1 MPGDFK
7 YESEE
12 RAPDGGRERLD
23 SMPAEMIRR
32 LQAAIEVSNISV
44 SSQDTDLRYAWILN
58 PPHNLS
64 EAHFLGRTDEDVFPS
79 PFGARMSAIKR
90 QVIERGEGL
99 WTEVPLA
106 AGSDDASRWYDVKI
120 DPWRDREGSVIG
132 VNCVSVDITDRRQ
145 TTEHLRVLLR
155 ELAHRSKNL
164 MAVIQSIASQT
175 ARGVPSVDQ
184 FITRFSGRLQSLA
197 RAHDI
202 ITEEEW
208 RGATLQ
214 ELARAQVTLYADWPS
229 SRVTVS
235 GPHIFLSPNA
245 AQHLG
250 LALHELATNAI
261 RYGALSGSGGYVEIT
276 WSHVDNAGEK
286 QVVFGWKERGGPP
299 VDTPRAMSFGRL
311 MLEQIVP
318 AAVGG
323 RAELSFDPEGVSY
336 RLYAPVSSLL

>member
-1 MPGDFK
+1 M
-7 YESEE
+7 S
-12 RAPDGGRERLD
+12 
-23 SMPAEMIRR
+23 AEMIRR

-44 SSQDTDLRYAWILN
+44 SSQDNDLRYAWIVN
-58 PPHNLS
+58 PPQNLS
-64 EAHFLGRTDEDVFPS
+64 ADRFIGRTDEEVFPS
-79 PFGARMSAIKR
+79 PFGARMATIKR
-90 QVIERGEGL
+90 QVLERGEGL
-99 WTEVPLA
+99 WTEVPFT
-106 AGSDDASRWYDVKI
+106 AGDDGPRWYDVKI
-120 DPWRDREGSVIG
+120 DPWRDQSGGVIG

-175 ARGVPSVDQ
+175 ARGVPSVEQ
-184 FITRFSGRLQSLA
+184 FVSRFSGRLQSLA

-202 ITEEEW
+202 ITDEEW
-208 RGATLQ
+208 RGATLHQ
-214 ELARAQVTLYADWPS
+214 LARAQVTLYADWPS
-229 SRVTVS
+229 SRVNVS

-261 RYGALSGSGGYVEIT
+261 RHGALSGTGGHVEISWDRT
-276 WSHVDNAGEK
+276 PDANGRR
-286 QVVFGWKERGGPP
+286 VVFEWRERGGPP
-299 VDTPRAMSFGRL
+299 VSAPRATSFGRL

-323 RAELSFDPEGVSY
+323 KAELRFEPYGVSY
-336 RLYAPVSSLL
+336 RLEAPERTLLQ

>member
-1 MPGDFK
+1 MVEDPRP
-7 YESEE
+7 EE
-12 RAPDGGRERLD
+12 EHLAANEDREGAET
-23 SMPAEMIRR
+23 MPAEMIRR

-44 SSQDTDLRYAWILN
+44 SSQDTDLRYAWIVN
-58 PPHNLS
+58 PPQNLPAS
-64 EAHFLGRTDEDVFPS
+64 HFLGRTDEEVFPT
-79 PFGARMSAIKR
+79 PFGSRMAGIKR
-90 QVIERGEGL
+90 QVLDRGEGL
-99 WTEVPLA
+99 WTEVSM
-106 AGSDDASRWYDVKI
+106 GTESDGPRWYDVKI
-120 DPWRDREGSVIG
+120 DPWRNDDGGVIG

-184 FITRFSGRLQSLA
+184 FVTRFSGRLQSLA

-208 RGATLQ
+208 RGATLH
-214 ELARAQVTLYADWPS
+214 ELARAQVNLYADWPS
-229 SRVTVS
+229 SRVSVS

-261 RYGALSGSGGYVEIT
+261 RYGALSGRGGRVEIS
-276 WSHVDNAGEK
+276 WDRRERGREREI
-286 QVVFGWKERGGPP
+286 VFCWKERGGPP
-299 VDTPRAMSFGRL
+299 VSTPGATSFGRL

-318 AAVGG
+318 ASVSGT
-323 RAELSFDPEGVSY
+323 AELRFDPDGVSY
-336 RLYAPVSSLL
+336 CLCAPERTLL